1 MKKLQFILRIFEKYN
16 KLSFMPEILDNLF
29 HIDDETLEECI
40 KLIIINNANNDSI
53 KIFRYGLFNLF
64 MKNFQRNTLDGETF

>member
-1 MKKLQFILRIFEKYN
+1 
-16 KLSFMPEILDNLF
+16 MPEILDNLF

-64 MKNFQRNTLDGETF
+64 MKNFQRNTLDGETFYKKNKFQYIGIF